1 MKATLLLGLAVPL
14 TLAAG
19 CALDDDTDTDDE
31 PVETEESALRYGH
44 GHSLPNGVPFR
55 NDTGFAATVH
65 TAGAVDLSNEFFQ
78 DLGTNG
84 RRCVSC
90 HQPSTGWTVTP
101 DGLRRAFD
109 RTKGGVINDGTGA
122 GAIFR
127 LVDGANSPRADVSTL
142 SKRRKAYSMLLTK
155 GLIRT
160 FLPMPANAEFELVA
174 VDDPYGHASAA
185 ELSLFRRPLP
195 TTNMKFLSTVMWDGR
210 ETFSGQTIHFDLLH
224 QSNTAQEVHAAGQPL
239 SEAQRA
245 SLVEFQLGLHT
256 AQVWDDR
263 ARRLTGAGGRGGPD
277 EVVDQV
283 FYLGINDNFGDSQT
297 NAPFDPIVFDL
308 YDSWSNL
315 RGHGTEERRRA
326 VARGQALF
334 NTKPIRIAGVAG
346 INDEAVFGNPQSL
359 MGTCTTCHNSPNG
372 GNHSVSAPLDIGLSD
387 ASRRTKDMPL
397 YTLRNKAT
405 GATKRTTD
413 PGRAMI
419 SGRWKDIGRFK
430 GPILRALPTR
440 APYFHNGSAK
450 DLDAVVEFYDDR
462 FDIRL
467 TRREKSD
474 LIAFLRTL

>member
-1 MKATLLLGLAVPL
+1 MTQWLG
-14 TLAAG
+14 AG
-19 CALDDDTDTDDE
+19 CMDDDEIDDAEGAAIE
-31 PVETEESALRYGH
+31 PIETELARYGH
-44 GHSLPNGVPFR
+44 GQLPNGAPFR
-55 NDTGFAATVH
+55 NATGFAATVS
-65 TAGAVDLSNEFFQ
+65 TAGAIDLSNEFFR

-101 DGLRRAFD
+101 AALRRTFE
-109 RTKGGVINDGTGA
+109 RTRGGAIDDGTGA

-127 LVDGANSPRADVSTL
+127 LIDGANSPTADVSSL
-142 SKRRKAYSMLLTK
+142 ARRRKAYSMLLTK

-160 FLPMPANAEFELVA
+160 FLPIPANAEFELAA
-174 VDDPYGHASAA
+174 VDDPYRHASAA

-195 TTNMKFLSTVMWDGR
+195 TTNLKFLSTVMWDGR

-224 QSNTAQEVHAAGQPL
+224 QSNTAQELHAAGRPL
-239 SEAQRA
+239 TEAERA

-256 AQVWDDR
+256 AQIWDDR
-263 ARRLTGAGGRGGPD
+263 ARWLTGRGGRGGPD

-297 NAPFDPIVFDL
+297 HAPFDPIVFDL
-308 YDSWSNL
+308 YDAWSSK
-315 RGHGTEERRRA
+315 RVDEQRRA

-346 INDEAVFGNPQSL
+346 INDEPVFGSPQSL
-359 MGTCTTCHNSPNG
+359 TGTCTTCHNSPNG
-372 GNHSVSAPLDIGLSD
+372 GNHSVSAPLNIGIAD
-387 ASRRTKDMPL
+387 GARRTKDMPL

-405 GATKRTTD
+405 GAIVKTTD

-430 GPILRALPTR
+430 GPILRAVATR
-440 APYFHNGSAK
+440 APYFHDGSAE
-450 DLDAVVEFYDDR
+450 DLEDVVEFYDQR
-462 FDIRL
+462 FAIKL
-467 TRREKSD
+467 TRREKAD
-474 LIAFLRTL
+474 LVAFLRTL